1 MLPSVGTIGEKF
13 VFETGSKVLP
23 VSKLRECIGESSV
36 VVNGWMDSKPKRIGK
51 GLVFGQLRDSNGDLV
66 QLVDSSNAIAQFN
79 GNNLTSNRLK
89 DCNVEDVVQVIGK
102 LQWKRE
108 KAGENSAEH
117 GRPIEMV
124 VSEIKVLNRANKK
137 PSQLKELR
145 DKGPEFFPP
154 KYRYLQLRSALYQRY
169 LDTRYQVSKSLRHIL
184 DKEGF
189 KEIETP
195 TLFKAT
201 PEGAREFLV
210 PTRIK
215 SKSEHSSKSLPTFY
229 ALTQSPQQYKQLLM
243 ASGVPKYFQF
253 ARCYRDEDLRADRQ
267 PEFTQLDMEMS
278 FATDKE
284 VMAVIENCI
293 VNVWPKFSSN
303 AKRGLLT
310 LDHHGELV
318 NTDSSPLYRMSYK
331 QAMTQYGIDKPDL
344 RAPNLKIINMTELGA
359 HSNLNPQ
366 FPVFEVI
373 VLRQA
378 FKDQKDLQENWKFLS
393 NPDNYNYRVPIV
405 VPVTKDEDKTNWFE
419 KFMPI
424 SNFENPHMLN
434 KTLRLEVG
442 DIICGST
449 REVDT
454 KLFENPTPMGRLRQ
468 LVLQSNIGKKLY
480 RETADDVSV
489 WVTNFPLFSPQELDP
504 PIGKNKLLYPVYA
517 NDSLVST
524 HHPFTMVRLKDYELL
539 SKDPSRCLGQ
549 HYDLVMNGVELGGG
563 SQRVHDPELQRYI
576 FEKVLKISN
585 YEKLFGH
592 LLAAFEMGTPPHA
605 GFAIGFDR
613 MCAMLC
619 GTESIRDVI
628 SFPKSITG
636 SDLVVQSPS
645 TITEDV
651 LCNYNIEYLNKEK

>member
-1 MLPSVGTIGEKF
+1 MLPSKAKVIEKF
-13 VFETGSKVLP
+13 VFEDKA
-23 VSKLRECIGESSV
+23 VSVRKLAGILAQNDGVVAAQAIAARKDV
-36 VVNGWMDSKPKRIGK
+36 VVNGWVDSKPKRIGK
-51 GLVFGQLRDSNGDLV
+51 GLVFGTLRDSNGDMV
-66 QLVDSSNAIAQFN
+66 QLVDNSLGA
-79 GNNLTSNRLK
+79 LRE
-89 DCNVEDVVQVIGK
+89 CNVEDVVQVSGK
-102 LQWKRE
+102 LQWK
-108 KAGENSAEH
+108 KMKDSSGDKDV
-117 GRPIEMV
+117 EMV
-124 VSEIKVLNRANKK
+124 VTGIKILNQANKK

-145 DKGPEFFPP
+145 DKSPEMFPP
-154 KYRYLQLRSALYQRY
+154 EYRYLQLRSAMYQNY
-169 LDTRYQVSKSLRHIL
+169 LNKRYQVSKALREIL
-184 DKEGF
+184 DQEGF

-215 SKSEHSSKSLPTFY
+215 SKTTGSVPTFY

-243 ASGVPKYFQF
+243 ASGVSRYFQF

-278 FATDKE
+278 FVTDKE
-284 VMAVIENCI
+284 VMDVVEKCI
-293 VNVWPKFSSN
+293 VDVWPRFSTN
-303 AKRGLLT
+303 AKDGLLT
-310 LDHHGELV
+310 LDKNGKLV
-318 NTDSSPLYRMSYK
+318 NTENNKLYRMSYK

-344 RAPNLKIINMTELGA
+344 CAPNLKIIDMTELGS
-359 HSNLNPQ
+359 HSNLNPK

-373 VLRQA
+373 VLKNA
-378 FKDQKDLQENWKFLS
+378 FKDKNQIDQDWKFLS

-405 VPVTKDEDKTNWFE
+405 VPITKQEETENWFE

-424 SNFENPHMLN
+424 TNFENPHMLN
-434 KTLRLEVG
+434 KALKLEVG

-449 REVDT
+449 REVDS
-454 KLFENPTPMGRLRQ
+454 KLFENPTPLGRLRQ
-468 LVLQSNIGKKLY
+468 LVLQNNLGRKLY
-480 RETADDVSV
+480 RETDNDVAV
-489 WVTNFPLFSPQELDP
+489 WVTKFPLFSPQELDP
-504 PIGKNKLLYPVYA
+504 PIGKERLNYPVYKK
-517 NDSLVST
+517 DSLVST
-524 HHPFTMVRLKDYELL
+524 HHPFTMVNLDDYDML

-563 SQRVHDPELQRYI
+563 SQRVHDPELQKYI
-576 FEKVLKISN
+576 FEKILKISN
-585 YEKLFGH
+585 YDTLFGH
-592 LLAAFEMGTPPHA
+592 LLTAFEMGTPPHA

-645 TITEDV
+645 TIAQDV
-651 LCNYNIEYLNKEK
+651 LSTYNIEYLSKEK